1 MLCSKN
7 VDATLKNVYI
17 IEKNQWAFEFFEHI
31 FENKVQTC
39 VQKQM
44 LNMYVKNVKWI

>member
-39 VQKQM
+39 VQK
-44 LNMYVKNVKWI
+44 NVKHVCEKC